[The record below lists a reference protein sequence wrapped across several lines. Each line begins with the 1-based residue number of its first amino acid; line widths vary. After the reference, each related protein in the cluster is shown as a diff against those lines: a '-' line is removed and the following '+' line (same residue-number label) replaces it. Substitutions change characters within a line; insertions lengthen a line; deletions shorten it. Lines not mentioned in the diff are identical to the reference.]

1 MKILIAHNFYRSE
14 HIGGEDTVVLNEV
27 AALKKQLGES
37 NVHTYYVYNDN
48 ISSVA
53 LLKNIWGNKEHAQ
66 QIVELINK
74 HQIDLLHVHN
84 EFPLLTPLVFKA
96 AYEQGVKIVQTL
108 HNFRGQCL
116 SGTLYRQNALCEQC
130 VHQKIKWPG
139 VMHRCY
145 RNSYLQSTVHAMA
158 QYWYHLKQ
166 YQSYIHH
173 YFVLTHFQKSK
184 LIDFGLNPQQ
194 LLLKP
199 NFIMPQIEH
208 YRTDIEREGY
218 VFIGR
223 IESGKGIE
231 YLLKNWVT
239 LPKHFVLRIIGS
251 GEDLEKL
258 QDKYAQENIIF
269 LGKLEHVKAMQLLQ
283 KAKYLIH
290 TSLYYE
296 TFGLTILEAMSCGV
310 PVIGFNIGTRKDFI
324 VHEENG
330 LLSDEDKLRETLL
343 SSFEHPRY
351 MDMSKNAYEFSLQ
364 FTPASII
371 PQQIMHYENIIK
383 GKYL

>member
-14 HIGGEDTVVLNEV
+14 HIGGEDSVVLNEV
-27 AALKKQLGES
+27 AALKQQLGDN
-37 NVHTYYVYNDN
+37 NVHTYYVHNDN
-48 ISSVA
+48 ISSIA
-53 LLKNIWGNKEHAQ
+53 LLKNIWGNQEHAQ
-66 QIVELINK
+66 QIIELIK
-74 HQIDLLHVHN
+74 KYRIDLLHVHN

-96 AYEQGVKIVQTL
+96 VHEQGVKVVQTL

-116 SGTLYRQNALCEQC
+116 SGTLYRKNALCEQC
-130 VHQKIKWPG
+130 VTKKIKWPG
-139 VMHRCY
+139 VLHQCY
-145 RNSYLQSTVHAMA
+145 RNSYMQSTAHAMA

-173 YFVLTHFQKSK
+173 YFVLTHFQRKK
-184 LIDFGLNPQQ
+184 LIDFGMNPQQ

-199 NFIMPQIEH
+199 NFIVPPLESDNA
-208 YRTDIEREGY
+208 YTERKDY
-218 VFIGR
+218 IFIGR

-231 YLLKNWVT
+231 CVLKNWVT
-239 LPKHFVLRIIGS
+239 LPKHFVLRIVGS
-251 GEDLEKL
+251 GEDLTAL
-258 QDKYAQENIIF
+258 QSKYAQENIIF
-269 LGKLEHVKAMQLLQ
+269 LGKLEHAKTMSILK

-290 TSLYYE
+290 ASLYYE

-324 VHEENG
+324 SHEKNG
-330 LLSDEDKLRETLL
+330 LLSEEDTLKDTLL
-343 SSFEHPRY
+343 SSFEHPEY
-351 MDMSKNAYEFSLQ
+351 INMSKNAYEFSLQ

-383 GKYL
+383 GEYQ